1 MFYSAA
7 TKIQEKPKDELIPP
21 ESLTEIEDDD
31 HKVLASKLIRIL
43 INPEY
48 SNRLQIGTSLMHPLF
63 TQCSVD
69 ARSRLMNDEISL
81 LWKDKQKL
89 LLWEKYLGPNKS
101 KFADEIFDDFK
112 DIVSFEINGDEF
124 IMLIKPFILV
134 ASFGDK
140 GHAKNSERS
149 IRNRT

>member
-31 HKVLASKLIRIL
+31 YKVLAWKLIRIL
-43 INPEY
+43 INPKY
-48 SNRLQIGTSLMHPLF
+48 SNRLQIGTLLMNPFF

-69 ARSRLMNDEISL
+69 ARSRLTNDEISL
-81 LWKDKQKL
+81 LWRDKQKL
-89 LLWEKYLGPNKS
+89 LLWEKYLRLSNKS
-101 KFADEIFDDFK
+101 KFPDENFDDFK

-124 IMLIKPFILV
+124 IML
-134 ASFGDK
+134 
-140 GHAKNSERS
+140 
-149 IRNRT
+149 T

>member
-1 MFYSAA
+1 LFYSVA

-21 ESLTEIEDDD
+21 KSLTEIEDDY

-43 INPEY
+43 INPN
-48 SNRLQIGTSLMHPLF
+48 SRLQVGTLLMHPLF
-63 TQCSVD
+63 TQCSGD
-69 ARSRLMNDEISL
+69 ARLRLNNDEISL

-134 ASFGDK
+134 AAFGDK

>member
-7 TKIQEKPKDELIPP
+7 TKNQEKPKEPVPP

-48 SNRLQIGTSLMHPLF
+48 SNRLQIGTFFMHPLF
-63 TQCSVD
+63 TQCSGD
-69 ARSRLMNDEISL
+69 ARSRLTNDEISF

-89 LLWEKYLGPNKS
+89 MLCEKYLSQKKS
-101 KFADEIFDDFK
+101 KFPDENFDDFK
-112 DIVSFEINGDEF
+112 DIVSIEITGRMN
-124 IMLIKPFILV
+124 I
-134 ASFGDK
+134 
-140 GHAKNSERS
+140 
-149 IRNRT
+149 

>member
-7 TKIQEKPKDELIPP
+7 TKNQEQPNEPVPP

-48 SNRLQIGTSLMHPLF
+48 SNRLQIGTLLMHPLF
-63 TQCSVD
+63 TQCSRD
-69 ARSRLMNDEISL
+69 AQSRLTNDEISL

-89 LLWEKYLGPNKS
+89 LLWEKYLGQNKN
-101 KFADEIFDDFK
+101 KFPDENFDDFK
-112 DIVSFEINGDEF
+112 DIVSFEITGRMN
-124 IMLIKPFILV
+124 L
-134 ASFGDK
+134 
-140 GHAKNSERS
+140 
-149 IRNRT
+149 

>member
-7 TKIQEKPKDELIPP
+7 TKNQEKPKYELIPP
-21 ESLTEIEDDD
+21 KSFTEIEDDD

-48 SNRLQIGTSLMHPLF
+48 SNRLQIGTLLMHPFF

-69 ARSRLMNDEISL
+69 ARSRLTNDEISF

-89 LLWEKYLGPNKS
+89 LLWENYLGQNNS
-101 KFADEIFDDFK
+101 KFPDENFDDFK
-112 DIVSFEINGDEF
+112 YIVSFEITGDEF
-124 IMLIKPFILV
+124 IMLI
-134 ASFGDK
+134 
-140 GHAKNSERS
+140 
-149 IRNRT
+149 

>member
-1 MFYSAA
+1 MFYAAA
-7 TKIQEKPKDELIPP
+7 TKIQEKPKEPVPP

-48 SNRLQIGTSLMHPLF
+48 SNRLQIGTLLMHPLF
-63 TQCSVD
+63 TQCSGD

-89 LLWEKYLGPNKS
+89 LLWEKYLGQNKN
-101 KFADEIFDDFK
+101 KFPDENFDDFK
-112 DIVSFEINGDEF
+112 DIVSFEITGRMN
-124 IMLIKPFILV
+124 L
-134 ASFGDK
+134 
-140 GHAKNSERS
+140 
-149 IRNRT
+149 

>member
-7 TKIQEKPKDELIPP
+7 TKNQEKPKEPVPP

-43 INPEY
+43 INPEH
-48 SNRLQIGTSLMHPLF
+48 SNRQVGTLLMHPLF
-63 TQCSVD
+63 TQCSGD

-89 LLWEKYLGPNKS
+89 LLWEKYLRLNKS
-101 KFADEIFDDFK
+101 KFPDDENFDDFK
-112 DIVSFEINGDEF
+112 DIVSFQINGDEF
-124 IMLIKPFILV
+124 IMLI
-134 ASFGDK
+134 
-140 GHAKNSERS
+140 
-149 IRNRT
+149 